1 MIKSVMMMMVTIRW
15 WSWRHQTW
23 FLLSA
28 EGRRD
33 RWRWLTDWVCCILLF
48 PFLVTFIF
56 YLHSY
61 SRLLFLFFVFLL
73 SLTAEMLFFLL
84 GYLLKYVFF
93 LVFFYYLLVKCDYI
107 VNYLVLRIRIYVAS
121 FWFEYYTCL
130 QDIVSYFISNWLLA
144 DCQIWLFYFHWT
156 DQGRISIFRLI
167 HLCYFK
173 RIGLWR
179 STKHTIYIF
188 SGSCYDRINSFLN
201 SIGGDVLWP
210 DGQIGHW

>member
-1 MIKSVMMMMVTIRW
+1 MVTIRWWLWKGDDGTIRW

-48 PFLVTFIF
+48 PFLATFIF
-56 YLHSY
+56 YLHCY
-61 SRLLFLFFVFLL
+61 SRILFLFFVFLL
-73 SLTAEMLFFLL
+73 SLTAEMLFLLL

-93 LVFFYYLLVKCDYI
+93 LVSFYYLLIKCDYI
-107 VNYLVLRIRIYVAS
+107 VNHLVLRIRICVAS

-144 DCQIWLFYFHWT
+144 DCQIRLFYFHCT

-173 RIGLWR
+173 RIGFWR
-179 STKHTIYIF
+179 STKHTIYMYF
-188 SGSCYDRINSFLN
+188 FRQG
-201 SIGGDVLWP
+201 LW
-210 DGQIGHW
+210 